1 MRKEEKGRCVSLPF
15 LTAVYGWIKQDDDGN
30 YVPQETITVDEG
42 STVNLAI
49 GYQKGGP
56 FTTFPRD
63 FHITTSGSAGME
75 GVMTKFNG
83 SDLTL
88 PVLLSPIIYREW

>member
-1 MRKEEKGRCVSLPF
+1 M
-15 LTAVYGWIKQDDDGN
+15 
-30 YVPQETITVDEG
+30 
-42 STVNLAI
+42 NLAI

-56 FTTFPRD
+56 FTIFPRD

-83 SDLTL
+83 SDLTP
-88 PVLLSPIIYREW
+88 PVLLSPIMYREW